1 MNRPAQGRKPPKLA
15 TAAPRTTQEP
25 PCFLASNVAFPRPAR
40 RPTLREVKAIAR
52 HHLPAARERI
62 ARGHGSWAD
71 KALVKER
78 TES

>member
-1 MNRPAQGRKPPKLA
+1 VNLHPQGRNGTKSA
-15 TAAPRTTQEP
+15 TAAPRTTPEP
-25 PCFLASNVAFPRPAR
+25 PAFLASNVAFPRPAR